1 MLYNARM
8 NTIPEH
14 SDFHEAAATLVAQ
27 KKALRNAV
35 LARRDA
41 MSDDARSRASQEIC
55 TQLEQTLASLG
66 FDQPTIAV
74 YSPMGS
80 EVDVLPFVHS
90 AYQAGATIVFPCMNL
105 RGEAPRMYMRK
116 VSREAWEADGAPFV
130 VKPIKRFALDDA
142 ELVGFPVIEPQ
153 SIDVIIVPMVAFDAA
168 NNRLGYGG
176 GNYDEYLGLLGGR
189 TAVIGVAFNA
199 QRVQAVPTEPH
210 DKPLPQIISA

>member
-1 MLYNARM
+1 M

-55 TQLEQTLASLG
+55 TQLEQTLASLD
-66 FDQPTIAV
+66 FAQPTVAV

-80 EVDVLPFVHS
+80 EVDVVPFVRG
-90 AYQAGATIVFPCMNL
+90 AYQAGATIAFPCMNL

-116 VSREAWEADGAPFV
+116 VSREAWETNEAPFV
-130 VKPIKRFALDDA
+130 AKPMKRFAIDNV
-142 ELVGFPVIEPQ
+142 ELSRFPVIESQ
-153 SIDVIIVPMVAFDAA
+153 SIDAIIVPMVAFDAA

-176 GNYDEYLGLLGGR
+176 GNYDEYLCLLGER
-189 TAVIGVAFNA
+189 TTVIGVAFEA
-199 QRVQAVPTEPH
+199 QRVDAVPTEPH
-210 DKPLPQIISA
+210 DKPLPSIISA